1 MLFPTFEYVLFFTL
15 SLVLAWG
22 ALEFPANVHL
32 GGAPRA
38 TGHRLRKL
46 SLLALSY
53 IFYACWDW
61 HFVPLLFA
69 LSLWAWL
76 ATRIIQHG
84 RWRRL
89 SLTLGICGCLGV
101 LAYYKYSAFTVL
113 NLVELAAML
122 GWHPRIQPESP
133 FLPL

>member
-1 MLFPTFEYVLFFTL
+1 MLFPTFEYALFFAV
-15 SLVLAWG
+15 SLFVAWG
-22 ALEFPANVHL
+22 SLHL
-32 GGAPRA
+32 PRYAPFASAPRA
-38 TGHRLRKL
+38 FRHRLHKV

-69 LSLWAWL
+69 LSVWAWI

-101 LAYYKYSAFTVL
+101 LG
-113 NLVELAAML
+113 ELAVEKAEFDHVDDL
-122 GWHPRIQPESP
+122 
-133 FLPL
+133 LL

>member
-1 MLFPTFEYVLFFTL
+1 MLFPTFEYALFFTL
-15 SLVLAWG
+15 SLALAWG
-22 ALEFPANVHL
+22 ALQLPPNVRFV
-32 GGAPRA
+32 GVQRAP
-38 TGHRLRKL
+38 GHSLHKL

-69 LSLWAWL
+69 LSLWACL

-84 RWRRL
+84 RCRRL

-101 LAYYKYSAFTVL
+101 LAYYKYSAFGVF
-113 NLVELAAML
+113 NLVELAGML
-122 GWHPRIQPESP
+122 G
-133 FLPL
+133 